1 MARIANVEI
10 RMVDLVP
17 PVKRTDAI
25 QSFVSQ
31 ETPIVT
37 ITDADGAVG
46 VGYSYTIGTGGP
58 AVISLLRETLVARL
72 IGREAE
78 EIEAIW
84 RDLLFVTHATA
95 VGAITSLALAAIDTA
110 LWDLRCKR
118 AGLPLWRMAGGAK
131 PAIPLYST
139 EGGWLHIEPAAL
151 VEDAIQ
157 VKEQGFAGSKVKVGK
172 PHLAQDRARLA
183 AVRAAV
189 GDDFRLMVDANQA
202 FHFHEALL
210 RAHMLADVGIT
221 WFEEPMPADDLAGHA
236 RLAAQSRVPIA
247 VGESLYSPGQFA
259 DYLRAG
265 ACSIVQVDV
274 ARVGGITPW
283 LKVAHMAEA
292 MNVAVCPH
300 FLMELHVSLVCAI
313 PNSWMLEY
321 IPQLDPITHSRL
333 DIRKG
338 LAHPPEAAGLGIDW
352 DHQAIAAQTISGS
365 HSDHRG
371 VSNATHGNGDR
382 AKARQGRGLQAPAR
396 RSLARDPGQDQRL
409 QHNQLFDLS
418 EAAGKP
424 VVRLLGISWQ

>member
-1 MARIANVEI
+1 MARITHVEI

-17 PVKRTDAI
+17 MVRRTDAI

-31 ETPIVT
+31 ETPLVT

-46 VGYSYTIGTGGP
+46 TGYSYTIGTGGP
-58 AVISLLRETLVARL
+58 AVISLLRDTLVPRL

-78 EIEAIW
+78 EIESIW
-84 RDLLFVTHATA
+84 RDLLFATHATA

-139 EGGWLHIEPAAL
+139 EGGWLHIEPQAL
-151 VEDAIQ
+151 VEDAIRVQ
-157 VKEQGFAGSKVKVGK
+157 EEGFAGSKVKVGK
-172 PHLAQDRARLA
+172 PHLAQDRARLS

-202 FHFHEALL
+202 FHFHEAIL
-210 RAHMLADVGIT
+210 RAHMLAEVGIT
-221 WFEEPMPADDLAGHA
+221 WFEEPMPADDLAGHV

-292 MNVAVCPH
+292 MNIAVCPH

-321 IPQLDPITHSRL
+321 IPQLDPITRSRL
-333 DIRKG
+333 DIRG
-338 LAHPPEAAGLGIDW
+338 GIAHPPEAAGLGIDW
-352 DHQAIAAQTISGS
+352 DHQAIRTQTIAGS
-365 HSDHRG
+365 HSNHRG
-371 VSNATHGNGDR
+371 
-382 AKARQGRGLQAPAR
+382 
-396 RSLARDPGQDQRL
+396 
-409 QHNQLFDLS
+409 
-418 EAAGKP
+418 
-424 VVRLLGISWQ
+424 